1 MRNRLIDVLRG
12 VSILVVLLFH
22 FDMYYHLETSS
33 LVRFFGAQQISPL
46 LTRNGYYGVT
56 MFFVISGFLMTS
68 ISLRR
73 YGQLGKINPAKFY
86 LFRLGRIA
94 PCLALVLTTLVSLH
108 YSGNPFFKLVT
119 KDYSVCTAVIS
130 ILTFRFNALL
140 IHFGWNLNQWNIL
153 WSLSIEETFYLCF
166 PLVCMLLRDVRLIA
180 VLCIM
185 VFFIGPMAR
194 FHGAPMEQIY
204 GYFSCF
210 DQIALGCITAIS
222 FPLAQEWMKKSRYAV
237 LLPSAGAFILAYGYL
252 CGGWRENIVI
262 GPSLIAIGTA
272 LLLLGSEC
280 PLPPIMRF
288 LNIGAPLVALFGRK
302 SYEIYLFHTV
312 LLAFM
317 WMASAQMKF
326 NLAVY
331 SVFWLFLFLGLS
343 LAVGY
348 LISRWWS
355 EPMNSAIRRGLAR
368 RSVPQGIGDR
378 EGAPGGGGVEKES
391 GSQPS
396 QSARG
401 QLDCLETGSV
411 GQIECAQS
419 ESSNNDLQSERTRM
433 VRATQ
438 LPANQGSI

>member
-33 LVRFFGAQQISPL
+33 LVRFFGAQHISSL

-119 KDYSVCTAVIS
+119 RDYSVFTAVIS

-153 WSLSIEETFYLCF
+153 WSLSIEETFYLGF

-180 VLCIM
+180 GLCII
-185 VFFIGPMAR
+185 VFFVGPLAR

-210 DQIALGCITAIS
+210 DQFALGCITAIS
-222 FPLAQEWMKKSRYAV
+222 FPLAQGWIKKSRYAV
-237 LLPSAGAFILAYGYL
+237 LLPSAGAFIMAYAYL
-252 CGGWRENIVI
+252 CAGWRENIVI
-262 GPSLIAIGTA
+262 GPSLIATGTA

-280 PLPPIMRF
+280 PLPPFMRF
-288 LNIGAPLVALFGRK
+288 LNIGASLLALFGRK

-331 SVFWLFLFLGLS
+331 SVFWLLLFLGLS

-348 LISRWWS
+348 LLSRWWS
-355 EPMNSAIRRGLAR
+355 EPMNNAIRRGLAW
-368 RSVPQGIGDR
+368 RSVPQGIGNR
-378 EGAPGGGGVEKES
+378 EGAPGGGGVKKES
-391 GSQPS
+391 GAQTS
-396 QSARG
+396 QSARSPF
-401 QLDCLETGSV
+401 DCLETGSV
-411 GQIECAQS
+411 GHIECAPS
-419 ESSNNDLQSERTRM
+419 ESSNN
-433 VRATQ
+433 
-438 LPANQGSI
+438 